1 MGLHSFQHLSLSS
14 QNQLRPHPLFILT
27 SHLSLVVIFP
37 RAYGA
42 FVLLS
47 ASIVSALPKRQS
59 APSNF
64 TFSTVGTVPGAVNL
78 ENLAVRHNGDVLVTS
93 IRSNTLF
100 QVSPSRNTTASE
112 VVQIPDVTGLTGIV
126 ELEKDVFYVAGT
138 NLTGSSSS
146 PGSNGVWRVDLRN
159 SSIDGN
165 GCVVQVIALSQV
177 ADLLSTQLI
186 NGLSSLAPNDT
197 SHLLFSDSVAGLVS
211 ILDVET
217 GLPEVVVKDPS
228 MNVVPGGLN
237 VGVNGIETYGDRLF
251 FTSLDQHLF
260 ASVSISL
267 STGHAIGPV
276 VPIVNI
282 TGSADDF
289 ALSRDGRTAF
299 ISLNGGNAILEV
311 DIASK
316 SSRYIGSPLLESIC
330 LEAEISSDRSHYTSA
345 ELSW

>member
-1 MGLHSFQHLSLSS
+1 M
-14 QNQLRPHPLFILT
+14 N
-27 SHLSLVVIFP
+27 FP

-100 QVSPSRNTTASE
+100 QVSSSRNTTASE

-165 GCVVQVIALSQV
+165 GCVVQVITLSQV

-186 NGLSSLAPNDT
+186 NRLSSLAPNDT
-197 SHLLFSDSVAGLVS
+197 SHLLFSDSVAGSVS

-217 GLPEVVVKDPS
+217 GLLEVVVKDPT
-228 MNVVPGGLN
+228 MNIVSGGLS
-237 VGVNGIETYGDRLF
+237 VGVNGIKTYGDRLF

-260 ASVSISL
+260 ASTSISL
-267 STGHAIGPV
+267 STGHATGPV

-316 SSRYIGSPLLESIC
+316 SSRYIGSPLLESISSVA
-330 LEAEISSDRSHYTSA
+330 LSGSRDQFKSESLYISGAIVVDNTTTIGGLFKA
-345 ELSW
+345 QPCFGVGCAVQGI